1 MDNWLPS
8 LITPTPSE
16 GYDLAVKLARIAVKK
31 TQPDAAIRDKLR
43 KDYEADA
50 DALIAVSHVVA
61 IHFATIAAAN
71 DHWRAV
77 K

>member
-8 LITPTPSE
+8 LITSTPSE
-16 GYDLAVKLARIAVKK
+16 GYDLAVKLSRIAVKM
-31 TQPDAAIRDKLR
+31 TQPDADMRDRLR

-50 DALIAVSHVVA
+50 DALIAVSQVVA
-61 IHFATIAAAN
+61 THFATITTAN
-71 DHWRAV
+71 NHWREA